1 MNPHRFVFTTE
12 HCLYLACFAL
22 ALALRLHHLG
32 AHPLTDA
39 EARAAL
45 PAYRLLRGG
54 VEADPAAAERRS
66 RSTPSG
72 DSPAYFSFAYLSF
85 LLFDAS
91 DATARLAPALF
102 GSALVFLPL
111 FFGDQ
116 LGRGGAL
123 FAAGLLA
130 VSSGLMAAS
139 RSADGAV
146 IALFGLGFGLGA
158 LRRYLAATRHGDAAT
173 RHGDAATRH
182 GDAAATWQG
191 DAATRHGDAAATW
204 QGDAAT
210 RHGGAAATRQGDA
223 ATRHGGAAATRQGD
237 AAATWLVASGVFFG
251 LGLASGAPFLTGAL
265 VVALT
270 AFAAAWISP
279 DERAA
284 IREAWACLRR
294 QARTFLVALGLTA
307 LIVSTAASMDR
318 LGLGALGASWV
329 GWLRGWAAL
338 PQAWPLPQ
346 AWAALP
352 QAWPAAGRSPGTVF
366 TFLLVYEPL
375 LVVFGVIGA
384 ARAFLN
390 GHRLAQRLAWFSLA
404 ALGFATLY
412 SGRTLFDVIWVVL
425 PLAALAGWSL
435 AEIIGN
441 AWEREE
447 WPLVAAQVGVIAALF
462 IFSGL
467 NLAALAEQA
476 RVSPDFSQGSL
487 SLSGFSIPVSR
498 LSYLYLAVVA
508 LGLVFVVSYLFGMGW
523 SPRAARLGL
532 TLGCSAA
539 LLFMNLAAGWG
550 VTRLRANDPAELW
563 WERPTADGLRHLML
577 VLRNTSNYATGHEH
591 DIQVT
596 VQAPPDGALAWALRA
611 FAHAAF
617 VETLGANVDSP
628 VVITP
633 IDESQPPE
641 AHGEAGPQLGS
652 SYVGQSFPLRYALRA
667 APAPNPSAWAD
678 QLGWFMFRRAPAGS
692 AQAERVILWVR
703 QDVQQLQTATGR

>member
-1 MNPHRFVFTTE
+1 MNTNRFVFTTE
-12 HCLYLACFAL
+12 HCLYLVCFAL

-54 VEADPAAAERRS
+54 PATRPPNGVVAAER
-66 RSTPSG
+66 
-72 DSPAYFSFAYLSF
+72 SPAYFSFAYLSF

-123 FAAGLLA
+123 FAAGLFA

-158 LRRYLAATRHGDAAT
+158 LRRYLATESTA
-173 RHGDAATRH
+173 
-182 GDAAATWQG
+182 
-191 DAATRHGDAAATW
+191 
-204 QGDAAT
+204 
-210 RHGGAAATRQGDA
+210 
-223 ATRHGGAAATRQGD
+223 
-237 AAATWLVASGVFFG
+237 WLVASGVFFG

-265 VVALT
+265 IVALT
-270 AFAAAWISP
+270 AFAAAWVSS
-279 DERAA
+279 DERATM
-284 IREAWACLRR
+284 REAWACLGKQRR
-294 QARTFLVALGLTA
+294 AFLVALGLTA
-307 LIVSTAASMDR
+307 LVVATTASVYR
-318 LGLGALGASWV
+318 LGLGALAASWA
-329 GWLRGWAAL
+329 GWLRGFTSA
-338 PQAWPLPQ
+338 
-346 AWAALP
+346 
-352 QAWPAAGRSPGTVF
+352 AAGRSPQTVF

-384 ARAFLN
+384 ARASLRGS
-390 GHRLAQRLAWFSLA
+390 GHRPAQRLFWFGLA

-412 SGRTLFDVIWVVL
+412 GGRTLFDIIWVVM
-425 PLAALAGWSL
+425 PLAALAGWAL
-435 AEIIGN
+435 AEIIGA
-441 AWEREE
+441 AWERERAA

-462 IFSGL
+462 VFSGL

-498 LSYLYLAVVA
+498 LSYLYLAAVA

-539 LLFMNLAAGWG
+539 LLLMNLTAGWG
-550 VTRLRANDPAELW
+550 VTQLRANDPVELW
-563 WERPTADGLRHLML
+563 WERPTADGLRQLML

-611 FAHAAF
+611 FPHAAF
-617 VETLGANVDSP
+617 VEALGANVDSP
-628 VVITP
+628 VVIAP
-633 IDESQPPE
+633 MDESQPPE
-641 AHGEAGPQLGS
+641 AQNPQLGS
-652 SYVGQSFPLRYALRA
+652 SYVGQSFPLRYALF
-667 APAPNPSAWAD
+667 PASTPPAWPD
-678 QLGWFMFRRAPAGS
+678 QLGWFMFRRAPT
-692 AQAERVILWVR
+692 QAERVILWVR
-703 QDVQQLQTATGR
+703 QDVQQLQTAKGK